1 MSSASSHWTKPETR
15 PEMIDQLVEGV
26 DRYNPQNVE
35 ILEDYL
41 NHQMRGNEYDCLA
54 NLAILKLYQFNPD
67 LYNPDVVI
75 NILAKALTV
84 APAQDFN
91 LCLALTGERATPL
104 PDPTDPFPQLLPQ
117 LQYLYTLLRTCKFTQ
132 FWATYL
138 SPEVRELR
146 KSYLV
151 QCSGFEQDIR
161 EVVVKAVR
169 STFVRIGRS
178 RLEGW
183 LYLTGEPFDKYIA
196 RLGWIIDSKG
206 TTVSIPPNADNQIQA
221 TVIRED
227 VQLAQLAKIIAHAQL
242 ASA

>member
-1 MSSASSHWTKPETR
+1 
-15 PEMIDQLVEGV
+15 MIDQLVEGV

-41 NHQMRGNEYDCLA
+41 NHQMREGEYDCLA
-54 NLAILKLYQFNPD
+54 NLAILKLYQFNAD

-91 LCLALTGERATPL
+91 LCLALTGERSTAL

-117 LQYLYTLLRTCKFTQ
+117 LQFLYTLLRTCKFRE
-132 FWATYL
+132 FWEVYL
-138 SPEVRELR
+138 SPEFRELR

-151 QCSGFEQDIR
+151 QCAGFENDIR
-161 EVVVKAVR
+161 DTVVKAVR
-169 STFVRIGRS
+169 SAFVRIGRS

-183 LYLTGEPFDKYIA
+183 LYLTGM
-196 RLGWIIDSKG
+196 
-206 TTVSIPPNADNQIQA
+206 
-221 TVIRED
+221 
-227 VQLAQLAKIIAHAQL
+227 
-242 ASA
+242 